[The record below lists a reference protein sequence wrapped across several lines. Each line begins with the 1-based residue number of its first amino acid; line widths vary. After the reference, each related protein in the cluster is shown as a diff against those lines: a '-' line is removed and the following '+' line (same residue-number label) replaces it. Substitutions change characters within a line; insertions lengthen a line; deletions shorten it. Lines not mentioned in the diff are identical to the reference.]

1 MLTPN
6 LLQHLKRSGVGVYMV
21 LMDFERTS
29 DSFYQDLLTIL
40 FEKYDLVDQL
50 KN

>member
-6 LLQHLKRSGVGVYMV
+6 LLQNLKGSGVGGYMV

-40 FEKYDLVDQL
+40 FQKYDLVDQL

>member
-6 LLQHLKRSGVGVYMV
+6 LLQNLKGSGVGGYMV